1 MLNPLLKK
9 VSFKVQTVCQYIVK
23 DAIISR
29 FISSRGESSSVDS
42 LDDTLQSQKIQVKE
56 K

>member
-23 DAIISR
+23 DAIISK
-29 FISSRGESSSVDS
+29 FISSRGDSSSVDS
-42 LDDTLQSQKIQVKE
+42 LDDTLQSQKSQLEIK
-56 K
+56 